1 MSVESGA
8 ITSIDEIN
16 ARLADVCESM
26 RDRWDELSAQ
36 HVSDAE
42 VMAGVGGA
50 FKAKLPEVVGLTDER
65 RRLRDGI
72 FDAADVHELGSLLG
86 WNEAEKAHAKSISDA
101 GGVDYGDECIV
112 LTHSGR
118 EIRCPAYPESC
129 TYFRIV
135 EQGFELAY
143 WSIDEVAEA
152 PAEVLGAIMGGLKN
166 GVEVPEGD
174 MLHGHF
180 DRIRPAAGQRTL
192 P

>member
-1 MSVESGA
+1 MSADFGNN
-8 ITSIDEIN
+8 TSIDEIN

-26 RDRWDELSAQ
+26 RDRWDELSGQ
-36 HVSDAE
+36 HASEGQVI
-42 VMAGVGGA
+42 AGVGGA

-72 FDAADVHELGSLLG
+72 FDAADVNELGDLLG
-86 WNEAEKAHAKSISDA
+86 WNEAEKAHAKAISDA
-101 GGVDYGDECIV
+101 GGVDYGDECVV

-135 EQGFELAY
+135 DQGFELAY
-143 WSIDEVAEA
+143 WSIDEVAES

-166 GVEVPEGD
+166 GVQVPEGD

-180 DRIRPAAGQRTL
+180 DRNRTAGGQRPL
-192 P
+192 L